1 LGAVAVPRAKRGRR
15 RFADLFE
22 QRRFLAPA
30 LIAPAV
36 LFIALLVGGPFLLSI
51 YLSFTDATAG
61 SLTGHWI
68 GLRNFTAQWHNPI
81 FRHALWNTFIFTV
94 VSQAIVLLAAGILA
108 HALIKPFRGRW
119 FLRFLI
125 LLPWAAPIALGTIG
139 WLWIFDSLYSVVNWT
154 LVHTHTVGV
163 VCTVFGVSNCGQHQ
177 PPIWLGD
184 PTLAKAAIITVHA
197 WRIIPFATV
206 IFLAGIASIPSEVH
220 DAAAVDGATGL
231 KKFWYVSL
239 PLQLPIATVALL
251 FGIVFTATD
260 MTVTYVLTHGGPFN
274 SSHMVTTWA
283 FNQGIES
290 GSLGEGAAISLFLLP
305 VLAVVA
311 VGMLVFAK
319 KAEVT

>member
-1 LGAVAVPRAKRGRR
+1 MGAVAVPRSRGRR

-22 QRRFLAPA
+22 QRRFLGPA

-36 LFIALLVGGPFLLSI
+36 VFIALLVGGPFLLAI

-61 SLTGHWI
+61 SLSGHWV
-68 GLRNFTAQWHNPI
+68 GLHNFKAQWDNPI
-81 FRHALWNTFIFTV
+81 FRHALWNTFLFTV
-94 VSQAIVLLAAGILA
+94 VSQAIVLVAAGILA

-139 WLWIFDSLYSVVNWT
+139 WLWIYDSLYSVVNWT
-154 LVHTHTVGV
+154 LRHTHTVGV
-163 VCTVFGVSNCGQHQ
+163 VCTVFHIANCGQTN
-177 PPIWLGD
+177 PPQWLGD
-184 PTLAKAAIITVHA
+184 PTLAKVSIITVHA

-206 IFLAGIASIPSEVH
+206 IFLAGIASIPNEVH

-283 FNQGIES
+283 FSQGIES

-311 VGMLVFAK
+311 IGMLLFARR
-319 KAEVT
+319 AEVT

>member
-1 LGAVAVPRAKRGRR
+1 MGAVAVSKPRGAR

-36 LFIALLVGGPFLLSI
+36 LFIALLVGGPFLLAI

-61 SLTGHWI
+61 SLTGHWV
-68 GLRNFTAQWHNPI
+68 GLHNFVAEWDNQI
-81 FRHALWNTFIFTV
+81 FRRALWNTFLFTV
-94 VSQAIVLLAAGILA
+94 VSQVIVLFAAGILA
-108 HALIKPFRGRW
+108 HALIRPFRGKW

-125 LLPWAAPIALGTIG
+125 LLPWAAPISLGAIG

-154 LVHTHTVGV
+154 LVHTHTIGAA
-163 VCTVFGVSNCGQHQ
+163 CTIFRIDGCSALN
-177 PPIWLGD
+177 PPQWLGNA
-184 PTLAKAAIITVHA
+184 TLAKVSIITVHT

-206 IFLAGIASIPSEVH
+206 IFLAGIASIPNEVH

-231 KKFWYVSL
+231 RKFWYVSL
-239 PLQLPIATVALL
+239 PLQIPIATVALL

-274 SSHMVTTWA
+274 SSHVITTWA
-283 FNQGIES
+283 FNTGIES
-290 GSLGEGAAISLFLLP
+290 GSLGEGAAVSLYLLP
-305 VLAVVA
+305 VLAFVA
-311 VGMLVFAK
+311 VGMLVFARR
-319 KAEVT
+319 AEVT

>member
-1 LGAVAVPRAKRGRR
+1 VPKPRRAR

-36 LFIALLVGGPFLLSI
+36 LFIALLVGGPFVLAI

-61 SLTGHWI
+61 SLTGHWV
-68 GLRNFTAQWHNPI
+68 GLHNFIAEWDNQI
-81 FRHALWNTFIFTV
+81 FRRALWNTFLFTV
-94 VSQAIVLLAAGILA
+94 VSQVIVLFAAGILA
-108 HALIKPFRGRW
+108 HALIRPFRGKW

-125 LLPWAAPIALGTIG
+125 LLPWAAPISLGAIG

-154 LVHTHTVGV
+154 LVHTHTVGAA
-163 VCTVFGVSNCGQHQ
+163 CAVFRIDGCSALN
-177 PPIWLGD
+177 PPQWLGNA
-184 PTLAKAAIITVHA
+184 TLAKVSIITVHT

-206 IFLAGIASIPSEVH
+206 IFLAGIASIPNEVH

-231 KKFWYVSL
+231 RKFWYVSL
-239 PLQLPIATVALL
+239 PLQIPIATVALL

-274 SSHMVTTWA
+274 SSHVITTWA
-283 FNQGIES
+283 FNTGIES
-290 GSLGEGAAISLFLLP
+290 GSLGEGAAVSLYLLP
-305 VLAVVA
+305 VLAFVA
-311 VGMLVFAK
+311 VGMLVFARR
-319 KAEVT
+319 AEVT

>member
-1 LGAVAVPRAKRGRR
+1 LGAVAVPRRRGRR

-36 LFIALLVGGPFLLSI
+36 VFIALLVGGPFLLAI

-68 GLRNFTAQWHNPI
+68 GLRNFSAQWHNDI
-81 FRHALWNTFIFTV
+81 FRQALWNTFLFTV
-94 VSQAIVLLAAGILA
+94 VSQAIVLVVAGILA

-119 FLRFLI
+119 VLRFLI

-139 WLWIFDSLYSVVNWT
+139 WLWIYDSLYSVVNWT
-154 LVHTHTVGV
+154 LRHTHTVPIACGLFRV
-163 VCTVFGVSNCGQHQ
+163 ANCNAQN
-177 PPIWLGD
+177 PPQWLGD
-184 PTLAKAAIITVHA
+184 PTLAKVAIISVHA

-206 IFLAGIASIPSEVH
+206 IFIAGIASIPNEVH

-260 MTVTYVLTHGGPFN
+260 MTVTYILTHGGPFN

-311 VGMLVFAK
+311 IGMLVFAK